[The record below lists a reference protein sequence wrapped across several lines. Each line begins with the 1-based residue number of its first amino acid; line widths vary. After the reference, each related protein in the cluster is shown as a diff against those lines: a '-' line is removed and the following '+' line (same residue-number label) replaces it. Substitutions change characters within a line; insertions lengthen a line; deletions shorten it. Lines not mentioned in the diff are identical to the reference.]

1 VRVTLRPE
9 LFDPPARPTLLIA
22 LLRYPLEDRHRID
35 LDLSHP
41 TVSAWLTAQALGV
54 REEIERAVEY
64 SALAEALEPSHTAVE
79 VIRAAPS
86 DYLASPVRVC
96 LDDARRF
103 LDRPFEIVVEDA
115 HSDRAFLERMLT
127 GEERRFLANRIQ
139 AGFVRVEHGG
149 GISSMTRRVAEQ
161 APDPEAR
168 HRLWV
173 LFDSDA
179 MRPGQPSAA
188 SETLRAACRDVAHHQ
203 LRRRYIESYLTH
215 QALHGWAAGQSRQQ
229 IRDERLERLRAFV
242 AMTDDQRHHYNMKHG
257 FTGDADRAD
266 ATAGDLYA
274 DLDPSTQRALAPG
287 FGGNIAELFAG
298 ESVAEAD
305 LRRDTGWAELRPV
318 LTDLLARMR

>member
-1 VRVTLRPE
+1 MRVTLPPE
-9 LFDPPARPTLLIA
+9 LFDSPARHTLLIA

-35 LDLSHP
+35 VDLSHP
-41 TVSAWLTAQALGV
+41 TVSAWLTAQAPGV
-54 REEIERAVEY
+54 REEIERAVEH
-64 SALAEALEPSHTAVE
+64 SALAEALEPAHTAVE
-79 VIRAAPS
+79 VVRAAPS
-86 DYLASPVRVC
+86 DFLARPIRVC

-115 HSDRAFLERMLT
+115 RSDRAFLERMLT
-127 GEERRFLANRIQ
+127 REERRFLASRIH

-149 GISSMTRRVAEQ
+149 GIPAMTRRIAAQ

-179 MRPGQPSAA
+179 MRPGKPSAA
-188 SETLRAACRDVAHHQ
+188 SDDLLAACRGVAHHR

-215 QALHGWAAGQSRQQ
+215 QALHGWAAGQPRQQ
-229 IRDERLERLRAFV
+229 VRDERLERLRAFV
-242 AMTDDQRHHYNMKHG
+242 AMTDKQRHHYNMKHG
-257 FTGDADRAD
+257 FAGDADRTD

-274 DLDPSTQRALAPG
+274 GLHPSTHRALAAG

-298 ESVAEAD
+298 ESVTEAD